1 MAQKA
6 ENNELAAFSEF
17 ELLEIEQALQ
27 AHDSDEPDFKAAIDS
42 ASFKVGLALERP
54 WALKKQRENVPES

>member
-1 MAQKA
+1 MVNETEK
-6 ENNELAAFSEF
+6 NELAAFSEF

-42 ASFKVGLALERP
+42 ASFKVGLALGRP
-54 WALKKQRENVPES
+54 WALKKQRETVLKS